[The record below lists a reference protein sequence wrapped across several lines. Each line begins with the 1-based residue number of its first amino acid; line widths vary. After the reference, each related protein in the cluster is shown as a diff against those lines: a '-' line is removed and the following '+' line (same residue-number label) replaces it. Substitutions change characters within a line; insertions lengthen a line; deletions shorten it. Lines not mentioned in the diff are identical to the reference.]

1 MGGPGTTITIMSLFS
16 ELRRRNVFKVLLVYL
31 IAGWLVVKLL
41 HHLHPVIGLPHWI
54 EKLVGLM
61 LLVGLPL
68 ALYFAY
74 IFEFTPVGLKKTVD
88 VDQTQS
94 IVYKTGQKLNAA
106 LAVLMVLMLAA
117 FIVGRLFPEPPPL
130 IDDSPVMQAST
141 LLGVPPEI
149 RSVTLENGLEI
160 IVWPDHDIPN
170 VALYYFVRAGGRNE
184 HPGITGLSHFF
195 EHMMFNGTEDL
206 EPGEFD
212 RIMEA
217 AGGQNNAYTSND
229 ITVYQ
234 DWFPRSALET
244 IFEIEA
250 ERLQNLEFDAGA
262 IESERGV
269 ISSERRTTVD
279 NNNASRLLEQVRATA
294 YVAHPYQFPII
305 GWPSDIASWTRE
317 DLESFYRTY
326 YAPNNITM
334 VVVGDV
340 TPDEIFELAEDYLED
355 IDAQDPPAPV
365 RTVEPQQ
372 QGERRVIIETDAQT
386 PMLHVAFHA
395 GAAADPETLAM
406 RLLLSILV
414 DGDSSRLH
422 RLFVEEEQIA
432 ISVGGFPFEGFDPGL
447 VYFYATLP
455 PGGDLGLVEQRLFE
469 ELARLVADGV
479 TEAELE
485 KARNIALAGF
495 WREMATI
502 SGKAAGLGEAAVFR
516 GSYEKLF
523 ELAKD
528 IEAVTGEQLRAVG
541 SSVFRRNNATIG
553 MLYAPVAAVQEEAE

>member
-1 MGGPGTTITIMSLFS
+1 VT
-16 ELRRRNVFKVLLVYL
+16 VLLL
-31 IAGWLVVKLL
+31 
-41 HHLHPVIGLPHWI
+41 
-54 EKLVGLM
+54 
-61 LLVGLPL
+61 
-68 ALYFAY
+68 
-74 IFEFTPVGLKKTVD
+74 
-88 VDQTQS
+88 
-94 IVYKTGQKLNAA
+94 AA
-106 LAVLMVLMLAA
+106 L
-117 FIVGRLFPEPPPL
+117 IVGRLFPEPPAL
-130 IDDSPVMQAST
+130 IDDSPIMQAST
-141 LLGVPPEI
+141 MQGVPPEI

-184 HPGITGLSHFF
+184 YPGITGLSHFF
-195 EHMMFNGTEDL
+195 ENMMFNGTEDL

-217 AGGQNNAYTSND
+217 AGGHNNAYTTND

-244 IFEIEA
+244 VFELES
-250 ERLQNLEFDAGA
+250 ERLQNLGFDPEA

-269 ISSERRTTVD
+269 IASERRTTVD
-279 NNNASRLLEQVRATA
+279 NNNVSKLVEQVRATA

-305 GWPSDIASWTRE
+305 GWPSDIASWTQE

-340 TPDEIFELAEDYLED
+340 TPDEVFELAEDYLED
-355 IDAQDPPAPV
+355 IPAQDPPAAV
-365 RTVEPQQ
+365 RTVEPEQL
-372 QGERRVIIETDAQT
+372 GERRVVVETDART

-414 DGDSSRLH
+414 YGDSARLH
-422 RLFVEEEQIA
+422 RLFVEEEQLA
-432 ISVGGFPFEGFDPGL
+432 ISIGAFPFEGFDPGL

-455 PGGDLGLVEQRLFE
+455 PGGDLVLLEQRLFE
-469 ELARLVADGV
+469 ELMRIAEEGV
-479 TEAELE
+479 SDAELE
-485 KARNIALAGF
+485 KARNIALAEF
-495 WREMATI
+495 WGVMATI
-502 SGKAAGLGEAAVFR
+502 NGKAASLGEAAVFH

-523 ELAKD
+523 DFAQD
-528 IEAVTGEQLRAVG
+528 IEAVSGETLKMIAGR
-541 SSVFRRNNATIG
+541 VFRRDNATIG
-553 MLYAPVAAVQEEAE
+553 MLYAPAVEAEVEE

>member
-1 MGGPGTTITIMSLFS
+1 MGDPGTTIIIMSLFS

-31 IAGWLVVKLL
+31 IAGWLIVKLL
-41 HHLHPVIGLPHWI
+41 HHLHPVIGLPHWT
-54 EKLVGLM
+54 EKLVGLI

-74 IFEFTPVGLKKTVD
+74 IYEITPVGLKKAVD

-106 LAVLMVLMLAA
+106 VAVVTVLLLSALV
-117 FIVGRLFPEPPPL
+117 VGRLFPEPPAL
-130 IDDSPVMQAST
+130 IDDSPIVLAPTMQ
-141 LLGVPPEI
+141 GVPPEI

-170 VALYYFVRAGGRNE
+170 VALYFFVRAGGRNGY
-184 HPGITGLSHFF
+184 PGTTGLAHFF

-217 AGGQNNAYTSND
+217 AGGQNNAATSND
-229 ITVYQ
+229 VTVYQ

-250 ERLQNLEFDAGA
+250 ERLQNLEFDAEA

-279 NNNASRLLEQVRATA
+279 NNNISRLVEQVRATA
-294 YVAHPYQFPII
+294 YVAHPYQFPVI
-305 GWPSDIASWTRE
+305 GWPSDIASWTQE
-317 DLESFYRTY
+317 DLENFYRTY

-340 TPDEIFELAEDYLED
+340 TPAEIFELAEDYLED
-355 IDAQDPPAPV
+355 LPAQDPPAPV
-365 RTVEPQQ
+365 RTIEPEQ
-372 QGERRVIIETDAQT
+372 QGERRVVIETDAQT

-395 GAAADPETLAM
+395 GAAADPETPRACTA
-406 RLLLSILV
+406 S
-414 DGDSSRLH
+414 SSRK
-422 RLFVEEEQIA
+422 
-432 ISVGGFPFEGFDPGL
+432 SS
-447 VYFYATLP
+447 LP
-455 PGGDLGLVEQRLFE
+455 SR
-469 ELARLVADGV
+469 
-479 TEAELE
+479 
-485 KARNIALAGF
+485 
-495 WREMATI
+495 
-502 SGKAAGLGEAAVFR
+502 SAASRSRVSTR
-516 GSYEKLF
+516 GSF
-523 ELAKD
+523 
-528 IEAVTGEQLRAVG
+528 ISMRPCRPAVTSACS
-541 SSVFRRNNATIG
+541 SSVCSRSLRVSPTKGSARRSWRKRATSHWENSG
-553 MLYAPVAAVQEEAE
+553 ARWQRSTARRRTSARRPCSSVVTRGCSTSRKSSSPSPTKT

>member
-1 MGGPGTTITIMSLFS
+1 MSLFS

-234 DWFPRSALET
+234 DWFPRSALQT

-279 NNNASRLLEQVRATA
+279 NNNASRLLEQVRAAA

>member
-1 MGGPGTTITIMSLFS
+1 MSLFS

-31 IAGWLVVKLL
+31 ISGWLIVKLL

-61 LLVGLPL
+61 LLVGLP
-68 ALYFAY
+68 
-74 IFEFTPVGLKKTVD
+74 
-88 VDQTQS
+88 
-94 IVYKTGQKLNAA
+94 QKLNAA
-106 LAVLMVLMLAA
+106 LAVMMFLLLAA
-117 FIVGRLFPEPPPL
+117 MVVGRLFPEPPAL
-130 IDDSPVMQAST
+130 IDNSPVMQAPT
-141 LLGVPPEI
+141 MQGVPPEI

-170 VALYYFVRAGGRNE
+170 VALYYFVRAGGRNGY
-184 HPGITGLSHFF
+184 PGITGLSHFF

-217 AGGQNNAYTSND
+217 AGGHNNAYTSND

-244 IFEIEA
+244 VFEIES
-250 ERLQNLEFDAGA
+250 ERLQNLEFDAEA

-269 ISSERRTTVD
+269 IASERRTTVD
-279 NNNASRLLEQVRATA
+279 NNNISKLVEQVRATA

-305 GWPSDIASWTRE
+305 GWPSDIESWTQE

-340 TPDEIFELAEDYLED
+340 TPDEIFELAEEYLED
-355 IDAQDPPAPV
+355 IPAQDPPADV
-365 RTVEPQQ
+365 RTVEPVQ
-372 QGERRVIIETDAQT
+372 QGERRVVIETGAQT

-422 RLFVEEEQIA
+422 RLFVEEEQLAIA
-432 ISVGGFPFEGFDPGL
+432 IGGFLFEGFDPGL

-455 PGGDLGLVEQRLFE
+455 PGGDLGLLEQRLFE
-469 ELARLVADGV
+469 ELTRIAEEGV
-479 TEAELE
+479 GEVELG
-485 KARNIALAGF
+485 KASNIALADF
-495 WREMATI
+495 WRTMATI
-502 SGKAAGLGEAAVFR
+502 NGKAASLGEAAVFR

-523 ELAKD
+523 DLAQD
-528 IEAVTGEQLRAVG
+528 IEAVSGEDLKAVAA
-541 SSVFRRNNATIG
+541 SVFRRSNATIG
-553 MLYAPVAAVQEEAE
+553 ALYVPAAEEEE

>member
-16 ELRRRNVFKVLLVYL
+16 ELRRRNVFKVLAVYL
-31 IAGWLVVKLL
+31 IAGWLIIKLL

-61 LLVGLPL
+61 LIVGLPL

-74 IFEFTPVGLKKTVD
+74 IYEITPVGLKKAVD

-106 LAVLMVLMLAA
+106 LAVMIVLLLAA
-117 FIVGRLFPEPPPL
+117 MVVGRLFPEPPAL
-130 IDDSPVMQAST
+130 IDDSPVMQAPT
-141 LLGVPPEI
+141 MQGVPPAI

-170 VALYYFVRAGGRNE
+170 VALYYFVRVGGRNE
-184 HPGITGLSHFF
+184 YPGITGLSHFF
-195 EHMMFNGTEDL
+195 EHMMFSGTEDL

-217 AGGQNNAYTSND
+217 AGGHNNAYTTND

-244 IFEIEA
+244 VFEIES
-250 ERLQNLEFDAGA
+250 ERLENLEFSPEA

-269 ISSERRTTVD
+269 VTSERRTTVD
-279 NNNASRLLEQVRATA
+279 NNNINKLVEQVRATA

-305 GWPSDIASWTRE
+305 GWPSDIAAWTQE
-317 DLESFYRTY
+317 DFENFYRTY

-340 TPDEIFELAEDYLED
+340 TPEEIFELAEDYLED
-355 IDAQDPPAPV
+355 IPAQEPPADV
-365 RTVEPQQ
+365 RTVEPEQ
-372 QGERRVIIETDAQT
+372 QGERRVVIETDAQT
-386 PMLHVAFHA
+386 PLLHVAFHA

-414 DGDSSRLH
+414 YGDSARLH
-422 RLFVEEEQIA
+422 RLFVEEEQLAIA
-432 ISVGGFPFEGFDPGL
+432 IGAFPFEGFDPGL

-455 PGGDLGLVEQRLFE
+455 PGGDLGLLEQRLFE
-469 ELARLVADGV
+469 ELARIAEEGV
-479 TEAELE
+479 SEAELE
-485 KARNIALAGF
+485 KARNIALAEF
-495 WREMATI
+495 WGTMATI
-502 SGKAAGLGEAAVFR
+502 NGKAASLGEAAVFH

-523 ELAKD
+523 DFAQD
-528 IEAVTGEQLRAVG
+528 IEAVSGETLKAVAG
-541 SSVFRRNNATIG
+541 RVFRRDNATIG
-553 MLYAPVAAVQEEAE
+553 MLYAPAVEAEVEE

>member
-1 MGGPGTTITIMSLFS
+1 MSLFS

-61 LLVGLPL
+61 LLIGLPL

-74 IFEFTPVGLKKTVD
+74 IYELSPVGLKKTVD

-141 LLGVPPEI
+141 SLGVPPEI

-250 ERLQNLEFDAGA
+250 ERLQNLEFDPEA

-279 NNNASRLLEQVRATA
+279 NNNSSRLLEQVRATA
-294 YVAHPYQFPII
+294 YVAHPYQFPT
-305 GWPSDIASWTRE
+305 GSARSG
-317 DLESFYRTY
+317 
-326 YAPNNITM
+326 AH
-334 VVVGDV
+334 
-340 TPDEIFELAEDYLED
+340 
-355 IDAQDPPAPV
+355 
-365 RTVEPQQ
+365 
-372 QGERRVIIETDAQT
+372 RR
-386 PMLHVAFHA
+386 
-395 GAAADPETLAM
+395 AAA
-406 RLLLSILV
+406 
-414 DGDSSRLH
+414 
-422 RLFVEEEQIA
+422 
-432 ISVGGFPFEGFDPGL
+432 
-447 VYFYATLP
+447 
-455 PGGDLGLVEQRLFE
+455 
-469 ELARLVADGV
+469 
-479 TEAELE
+479 
-485 KARNIALAGF
+485 
-495 WREMATI
+495 
-502 SGKAAGLGEAAVFR
+502 
-516 GSYEKLF
+516 
-523 ELAKD
+523 
-528 IEAVTGEQLRAVG
+528 TG
-541 SSVFRRNNATIG
+541 
-553 MLYAPVAAVQEEAE
+553 

>member
-1 MGGPGTTITIMSLFS
+1 
-16 ELRRRNVFKVLLVYL
+16 
-31 IAGWLVVKLL
+31 
-41 HHLHPVIGLPHWI
+41 
-54 EKLVGLM
+54 
-61 LLVGLPL
+61 
-68 ALYFAY
+68 
-74 IFEFTPVGLKKTVD
+74 
-88 VDQTQS
+88 
-94 IVYKTGQKLNAA
+94 
-106 LAVLMVLMLAA
+106 
-117 FIVGRLFPEPPPL
+117 
-130 IDDSPVMQAST
+130 

-279 NNNASRLLEQVRATA
+279 NNNASRLLEQVRAAA